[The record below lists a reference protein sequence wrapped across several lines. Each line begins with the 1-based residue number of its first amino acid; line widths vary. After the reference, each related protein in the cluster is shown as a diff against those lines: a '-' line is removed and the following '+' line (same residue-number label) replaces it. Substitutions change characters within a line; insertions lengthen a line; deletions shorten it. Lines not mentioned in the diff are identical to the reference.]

1 MYQRFRNKKKFSE
14 SCSIAN
20 EAEKLDRYLRISTD
34 VTLTATYPMFL
45 AKGCFE
51 FLLSPRVQVQE
62 EYFHFPA
69 LVQNT
74 KYFPVVGAKT

>member
-1 MYQRFRNKKKFSE
+1 M
-14 SCSIAN
+14 
-20 EAEKLDRYLRISTD
+20 RISTD

-51 FLLSPRVQVQE
+51 FLLSPCVQVQE

-69 LVQNT
+69 LVQTQNIFLLLEPRHNET
-74 KYFPVVGAKT
+74 AAAAEPR